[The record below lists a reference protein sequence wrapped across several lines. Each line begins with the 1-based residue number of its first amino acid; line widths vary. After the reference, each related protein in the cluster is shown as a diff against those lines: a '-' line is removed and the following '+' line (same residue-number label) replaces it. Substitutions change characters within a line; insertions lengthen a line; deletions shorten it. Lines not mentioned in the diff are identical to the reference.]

1 MTAPAAAEAGAPPAG
16 LPGLLAGRRRRWAF
30 ARLLAN
36 GLVQAGA
43 AVALPFA
50 IASQAG
56 GATATGL
63 AGLAGLA
70 ALLVAAKAL
79 EFIEAE
85 RLGADYVQRVR
96 LSLLDGLL
104 AGTASTRHGV
114 AMSRLMNDLSALKDW
129 VGLGLARLIVAP
141 LALGGCLAAA
151 ALISP
156 LHLLLLVVP
165 VLLVGLL
172 GGVLIAPLRRRVWEV
187 RRCRGRLAARVGE
200 TLLARDLLRSFGQGG
215 RGRRRV
221 ARAGLALYQ
230 SQVHRMKLA
239 GLVRAMPDMVLPMT
253 ILLAVAAGLS
263 FRSDTVSIALLAGLA
278 ADPVRKALRAIE
290 YRAAFVVARERL
302 LPGLGRGRVRN
313 ARPPAPAISA
323 ADSPPPGLHVLKG
336 PRATAHDHVPAG
348 TVTVTATTQ
357 VLSGSL
363 RRNID
368 LTRRWRGA
376 DDHLSE
382 IAAACGLAGRDF
394 APKGLDT
401 RLRERDPRLT
411 EALAARLSLAR
422 ALSAGAS
429 AIYVDAPALLA
440 EAEGRQLLR
449 ALPERWAVAL
459 YVPGWDAH
467 PAEPRLA
474 PEPSPAAG
482 LP

>member
-1 MTAPAAAEAGAPPAG
+1 MSPRHVPSNG

-36 GLVQAGA
+36 GLVQAGG

-50 IASQAG
+50 IAAQTDGVTPS
-56 GATATGL
+56 GL

-70 ALLVAAKAL
+70 VLLVGAKAL
-79 EFIEAE
+79 EFIDAE

-156 LHLLLLVVP
+156 LHLLVLAAP
-165 VLLVGLL
+165 VLLAGLVGGAL
-172 GGVLIAPLRRRVWEV
+172 VAPLRRRVGEV
-187 RRCRGRLAARVGE
+187 RRRRGRVAARAGE
-200 TLLARDLLRSFGQGG
+200 TLLARDLLKTFGQGG

-221 ARAGLALYQ
+221 ARAGRALYEAQ
-230 SQVHRMKLA
+230 IHRMRLA
-239 GLVRAMPDMVLPMT
+239 GLVRAMPDMLLPMT
-253 ILLAVAAGLS
+253 VLLAVIVGMP

-290 YRAAFVVARERL
+290 YRAAFVVARQRL

-313 ARPPAPAISA
+313 ARPATPAGSAI
-323 ADSPPPGLHVLKG
+323 DPPPAGLHMLRG
-336 PRATAHDHVPAG
+336 PHAVARSCVPEGA
-348 TVTVTATTQ
+348 VAVTATPD
-357 VLSGSL
+357 VLPGSL

-376 DDHLSE
+376 DDGLGE
-382 IAAACGLAGRDF
+382 IAAACGLAGPDF
-394 APKGLDT
+394 APQGLDT
-401 RLRERDPRLT
+401 RLRERDPRLSGS
-411 EALAARLSLAR
+411 LAARLSLAR
-422 ALSAGAS
+422 ALAAGVPAVC
-429 AIYVDAPALLA
+429 VDAPVLLA
-440 EAEGRQLLR
+440 EAEGRDLLR
-449 ALPERWAVAL
+449 TVPDRWPVAL
-459 YVPGWDAH
+459 YVLDGESG
-467 PAEPRLA
+467 PAEPRFA

-482 LP
+482 PS